1 MRVPED
7 HSVKDETFIALSRIA
22 NLSQSVYQNEI
33 KAANVAQARRLMYR
47 AATSASARQIELLEH
62 DSPLMQKAAAAVL
75 LGDWDS
81 ADVQTLLRAFIASIT
96 ERSLLDSL
104 SLYALTLPGHYR
116 VATVATGF
124 TADTTAEGF
133 PKAVKR
139 PTLDAVAGAPV
150 KATALT
156 ILSDAVARLPEGEA
170 VFRRELESAVTRAI
184 NDSVVQQVMD
194 ALGSPTPTVATPGT
208 DALAN
213 LRALVAALPATDGI
227 VVAAPSAIV
236 ADLALRAE
244 AAEGFTIR
252 GGEFR
257 PGLSI
262 VATDTDA
269 LDTMLAIAAS
279 LVAIVDHGLRF
290 QSARHATVEISDA
303 PGTPNA
309 STVMTSLWQQNL
321 VGLLVERSYELR
333 VPANAVAVLEG

>member
-1 MRVPED
+1 M
-7 HSVKDETFIALSRIA
+7 KDETFIALSRIA

-62 DSPLMQKAAAAVL
+62 DSPLIQKAAAAVL

-150 KATALT
+150 KASALT

-194 ALGSPTPTVATPGT
+194 ALGSPTPTVATPGGT

>member
-1 MRVPED
+1 M
-7 HSVKDETFIALSRIA
+7 KDETFIALSRIA

-33 KAANVAQARRLMYR
+33 KAANVAQSHRLMYR
-47 AATSASARQIELLEH
+47 AATSASARQIDLLEH

-81 ADVQTLLRAFIASIT
+81 ADVQTLERAFKASIR

-104 SLYALTLPGHYR
+104 SPYALTLPGHYR

>member
-1 MRVPED
+1 M
-7 HSVKDETFIALSRIA
+7 KDETFIALSRIV

-33 KAANVAQARRLMYR
+33 KGAVVEQAHRLLYR
-47 AATSASARQIELLEH
+47 AALSASSAIELLAH
-62 DSPLMQKAAAAVL
+62 DSPLMQKAASAVH

-81 ADVQTLLRAFIASIT
+81 ADVQTLLTAFIHSIA

-124 TADTTAEGF
+124 AADVTTEGA

-150 KATALT
+150 KAAAITV
-156 ILSDAVARLPEGEA
+156 LSDAVARLPEGEA

-184 NDSVVQQVMD
+184 NGSVVQQVMD
-194 ALGSPTPTVATPGT
+194 ALGSPTPTVQASGT
-208 DALAN
+208 DALAH
-213 LRALVAALPATDGI
+213 LRALVAALPATEGI
-227 VVAAPSAIV
+227 VVAAPPAVV

-244 AAEGFTIR
+244 AGEGFTIR
-252 GGEFR
+252 GGVFR

-262 VATDTDA
+262 VATDS

-279 LVAIVDHGLRF
+279 LVAIVDHGVRF
-290 QSARHATVEISDA
+290 ASARHATVEISDA
-303 PGTPNA
+303 PGPPGA

-321 VGLLVERSYELR
+321 VGLLVERAYELR
-333 VPANAVAVLEG
+333 VPANAAAVLEA

>member
-1 MRVPED
+1 M
-7 HSVKDETFIALSRIA
+7 KDETFIALSRIA

-62 DSPLMQKAAAAVL
+62 DSPLIQKAAAAVL

-104 SLYALTLPGHYR
+104 SPHALTLPGHYR

-124 TADTTAEGF
+124 AADVTAEGF

-150 KATALT
+150 KASALT